1 MNVMMVILLIVCL
14 CVCLI
19 SFMLLRSMQE
29 KLAALQKSD
38 KMKSFVIRALNREIR
53 TPLHSVSGLAE
64 IISKDDLYLSKEE
77 KKNITDQIQYN
88 TNMIATL
95 LDEVT
100 MYSDESR
107 GGHQI
112 QNERLN
118 PNLLC
123 QRCLDANRNYAQKG
137 VKMVFRHEL
146 SDSFF
151 FSSDRHI
158 VELVLNKL
166 VFNSCR
172 FTKEGEISIGC
183 RHREGERQMMFYV
196 QDTGGGIPQD
206 RKAYLYS
213 WFDQPE
219 EMSDYTEFD
228 LSAAQRLAAKV
239 GGYLKLD
246 ELYQEGT
253 RMEFILPVR

>member
-1 MNVMMVILLIVCL
+1 MSVMIIILLILCL
-14 CVCLI
+14 CICL
-19 SFMLLRSMQE
+19 FLVLQLRSSQA
-29 KLAALQKSD
+29 KLAATQKSD
-38 KMKSFVIRALNREIR
+38 MMKGFFIRALSREIR

-77 KKNITDQIQYN
+77 KKNITDQIKYN

-100 MYSDESR
+100 IYTDEHT

-118 PNLLC
+118 PNILC
-123 QRCLDANRNYAQKG
+123 QRCLDANRSNAQKG
-137 VKMVFRHEL
+137 VKMTFRHEL

-166 VFNSCR
+166 VFISCR
-172 FTKEGEISIGC
+172 FTKQGEISIGC
-183 RHREGERQMMFYV
+183 RHQEGERQMMFYV

-206 RKAYLYS
+206 RKAFMYT

-219 EMSDYTEFD
+219 EMADDTEFD
-228 LSAAQRLAAKV
+228 LSVAQRLASKV
-239 GGYLKLD
+239 GGYLQLD
-246 ELYQEGT
+246 ESYKNGT
-253 RMEFILPVR
+253 RMEFHLPVN

>member
-1 MNVMMVILLIVCL
+1 MSVMIIILLILCL
-14 CVCLI
+14 CICL
-19 SFMLLRSMQE
+19 FLVLQLRSSQA
-29 KLAALQKSD
+29 KLAATQKSD
-38 KMKSFVIRALNREIR
+38 MMKGFFIRALSREIR

-77 KKNITDQIQYN
+77 KKNITDQIKYN

-100 MYSDESR
+100 IYTDEHT

-118 PNLLC
+118 PNILC
-123 QRCLDANRNYAQKG
+123 QRCLDANRSNAQKG
-137 VKMVFRHEL
+137 VKMTFRHEL

-166 VFNSCR
+166 VFISCR
-172 FTKEGEISIGC
+172 FTKQGEISIGC
-183 RHREGERQMMFYV
+183 RHQEGERQMMFYV

-206 RKAYLYS
+206 RKAFMYT

-219 EMSDYTEFD
+219 EMADDTEFD
-228 LSAAQRLAAKV
+228 LSVAQRLASKV
-239 GGYLKLD
+239 GGYLQLD
-246 ELYQEGT
+246 ESYKNGT
-253 RMEFILPVR
+253 CMEFHLPVN